1 MSLTPR
7 GMSIQEAY
15 RLYRDNSFIVNRKYQ
30 RKLVW
35 TVEEKQFLIDSVL
48 KGLPIPLIL
57 LAQIGDKKFEIVDG
71 LQRLNAMFSFI
82 ENGFAFNDK
91 YFDVNQFARAKQI
104 AEAGEFS
111 FETDPEKLLDPKNCA
126 NLLDYQLAVTT
137 YAADDESIVTEIFGR
152 INSSGK
158 QLSYQERRQA
168 GSTDDFASIV
178 REISSEIR
186 GDSSGDIVLLKDMPA
201 ISIDSKREKI
211 GYGLSAD
218 DIFWCKQGVIWKTH
232 LRDSE
237 DEEII
242 ADIVASIVFGQ
253 PIPKSREYLDDLYS
267 SEEELHKEV
276 VLQLNKYGKE
286 RIKHEIKVTF
296 SVIRDILEKSNP
308 VQRLNKIVNPGNANA
323 IKASFYSIFMAFYH
337 LVVKEEKSPDNYDKI
352 LEAVAGL
359 QKQMISTAHYSTTD
373 DRIKNIDKTTGL
385 IQRYFVKK
393 EPALLKHGAGLAI
406 DFENSIRRS
415 KIETNRYECKQG
427 FVDLSAQRQIDNN
440 LQNVIIET
448 ICGIANL
455 GPHSEGYIFIGVAD
469 KKADKDRI
477 EALDGIV
484 AQNINTRY
492 VVGIDRELKFFGNKE
507 DNYINFLL
515 GNIQKSKLS
524 EPLKTQMLSQVDVV
538 DYNGLTVIRLK
549 IPSQKELSFVDK
561 DCFYR
566 ENSQTIKVE
575 GQRLISLYEL
585 FRNK

>member
-15 RLYRDNSFIVNRKYQ
+15 RLYRDDCFIVNRKYQ

-35 TVEEKQFLIDSVL
+35 TVEEKQFLIDSIL

-57 LAQIGDKKFEIVDG
+57 LAQISDKKFEIVDG
-71 LQRLNAMFSFI
+71 LQRLNALFSFI
-82 ENGFAFNDK
+82 ENGFSFSDK

-104 AEAGEFS
+104 AEIGEFE
-111 FETDPEKLLDPKNCA
+111 FVTEANLLLDSKSCA

-137 YAADDESIVTEIFGR
+137 YVAQEESTVTEIFGR

-168 GSTDDFASIV
+168 GSTDDFSTIV

-186 GDSSGDIVLLKDMPA
+186 GDSSGDIVLLKDMPT
-201 ISIDSKREKI
+201 ISIDSKKEKI

-218 DIFWCKQGVIWKTH
+218 EIFWCKQGVIWKTH

-242 ADIVASIVFGQ
+242 ADIVASIIFNT
-253 PIPKSREYLDDLYS
+253 PIPKSREYLDEIYRAD
-267 SEEELHKEV
+267 EELHKNA
-276 VLQLNKYGKE
+276 VLQLNKFGKE
-286 RIKHEIKVTF
+286 RLKHEIKVTF
-296 SVIRDILEKSNP
+296 SVIRDILEKSKP
-308 VQRLNKIVNPGNANA
+308 AQPLNKIVNPGNSNA

-352 LEAVAGL
+352 ISAIAGL
-359 QKQMISTAHYSTTD
+359 QKEMISSAHYAKTD

-385 IQRYFVKK
+385 IQRYFIKK

-415 KIETNRYECKQG
+415 KSETNRYECKQG
-427 FVDLSAQRQIDNN
+427 FVDLSDNRQIDNN

-455 GPHSEGYIFIGVAD
+455 GPNSEGYIFVGVAD
-469 KKADKDRI
+469 KKADKDRV
-477 EALDGIV
+477 EQLDGIT
-484 AQNINTRY
+484 ALNINARY
-492 VVGIDRELKFFGNKE
+492 VVGVDREFKFFGGKE
-507 DNYINFLL
+507 DNYVNFLL
-515 GNIQKSKLS
+515 GSIQKSKLS
-524 EPLKTQMLSQVDVV
+524 EPLKTQMLSQLDVI

-549 IPSQKELSFVDK
+549 IPSQKALSFVDK

-566 ENSQTIKVE
+566 ENSQTIKIE
-575 GQRLISLYEL
+575 GQRLIALYEL
-585 FRNK
+585 FKK

>member
-15 RLYRDNSFIVNRKYQ
+15 RLYRDDCFIVNRKYQ

-35 TVEEKQFLIDSVL
+35 TIEEKQFLIDSIL
-48 KGLPIPLIL
+48 NGLPIPLIL
-57 LAQIGDKKFEIVDG
+57 LAQIADKKYEIIDG

-82 ENGFAFNDK
+82 ENGFPLVDK

-104 AEAGEFS
+104 AETGEFE
-111 FETDPEKLLDPKNCA
+111 FENDPKVLLDAKDCA
-126 NLLDYQLAVTT
+126 NFLDYQLAVTT
-137 YAADDESIVTEIFGR
+137 YAAKNESVVTEIFGR

-168 GSTDDFASIV
+168 GSTDDFSTIV
-178 REISSEIR
+178 REIASEIR
-186 GDSSGDIVLLKDMPA
+186 GDSSSDVVLLKDMPT
-201 ISIDSKREKI
+201 ISIDSSREKI

-218 DIFWCKQGVIWKTH
+218 EIFWCKQGVIWKTH

-242 ADIVASIVFGQ
+242 ADIVASIVLNN
-253 PIPKSREYLDDLYS
+253 PIPKSKEYLDDLYNS
-267 SEEELHKEV
+267 SEELHKNIILE
-276 VLQLNKYGKE
+276 LNKYGKE

-296 SVIRDILEKSNP
+296 SIIRDILEKTVP
-308 VQRLNKIVNPGNANA
+308 LQRLNKIVNPGNSNA
-323 IKASFYSIFMAFYH
+323 IKASFYSIFMAFYF
-337 LVVKEEKSPDNYDKI
+337 LVVKEEKTPDNYNKI
-352 LEAVAGL
+352 LEAIAGL
-359 QKQMISTAHYSTTD
+359 QKEMISTAHYSKAE

-415 KIETNRYECKQG
+415 KVETNRYECKQG
-427 FVDLSAQRQIDNN
+427 LVNLSNDRKIDPN
-440 LQNVIIET
+440 LPNVIIDT
-448 ICGIANL
+448 VCGIANL
-455 GPHSEGYIFIGVAD
+455 GPNSEGYIFIGVAD
-469 KKADKDRI
+469 KRSDKERI

-484 AQNINTRY
+484 THSINMRY
-492 VVGIDRELKFFGNKE
+492 VVGVDRELKFFNNKL
-507 DNYINFLL
+507 DNYINYLL
-515 GNIQKSKLS
+515 GSIQKSKLS
-524 EPLKTQMLSQVDVV
+524 EPLKTQMLSQLDVI
-538 DYNGLTVIRLK
+538 DYNGLTIIRLK
-549 IPSQKELSFVDK
+549 IPCQTELSFVDK

-575 GQRLISLYEL
+575 GQSVIALYEL
-585 FRNK
+585 FKQK

>member
-15 RLYRDNSFIVNRKYQ
+15 RLYRDDSFIVNRKYQ

-35 TVEEKQFLIDSVL
+35 TVEEKQFLIDSIL

-57 LAQIGDKKFEIVDG
+57 LAQIEDKKFEIVDG
-71 LQRLNAMFSFI
+71 LQRLNALLSFI
-82 ENGFAFNDK
+82 ENGFSFSEK
-91 YFDVNQFARAKQI
+91 FFDTNQFARAKQI
-104 AEAGEFS
+104 AESGEF
-111 FETDPEKLLDPKNCA
+111 EAVTDSNLLLDPKSCA
-126 NLLDYQLAVTT
+126 NFLDYQLAVTT
-137 YAADDESIVTEIFGR
+137 YATKEESTVTEIFGR

-168 GSTDDFASIV
+168 GSTDDYSTIV

-201 ISIDSKREKI
+201 ISIDSKKEKI

-218 DIFWCKQGVIWKTH
+218 EIFWCKQGVIWKTH

-242 ADIVASIVFGQ
+242 ADIVASIIFNT
-253 PIPKSREYLDDLYS
+253 PIPKSREYLDEIYRAD
-267 SEEELHKEV
+267 EELHKKA

-286 RIKHEIKVTF
+286 RLKHEIKVTF

-308 VQRLNKIVNPGNANA
+308 VQRLNKIVNPGNSNA

-359 QKQMISTAHYSTTD
+359 QKQMISSAHYATTE

-385 IQRYFVKK
+385 IQRYFIKK

-415 KIETNRYECKQG
+415 KSETNRYECKQG
-427 FVDLSAQRQIDNN
+427 FVDLSANRQIDYN

-455 GPHSEGYIFIGVAD
+455 GPHSEGYIFVGVAD
-469 KKADKDRI
+469 KKADKERI
-477 EALDGIV
+477 EQLDEMTAI
-484 AQNINTRY
+484 NINARY
-492 VVGIDRELKFFGNKE
+492 VVGIDRELKFFGGKE
-507 DNYINFLL
+507 DNYLNFLL
-515 GNIQKSKLS
+515 GSIQKSKLS
-524 EPLKTQMLSQVDVV
+524 EPLKTQMLSQLDVV

-549 IPSQKELSFVDK
+549 IPSQKALSFVDK

-575 GQRLISLYEL
+575 GQRLIALHEL
-585 FRNK
+585 FKK